1 MSWRYEVETAV
12 DAMIFNLTTD
22 HTRLL
27 IQIILIL
34 TVNEV
39 DDWLPAREGKRGK
52 QEREGV
58 KAGRKRGK

>member
-22 HTRLL
+22 HSRLF
-27 IQIILIL
+27 IQIILVL

-39 DDWLPAREGKRGK
+39 DDRLPAREGKR
-52 QEREGV
+52 EGV
-58 KAGRKRGK
+58 EAGRKRGK